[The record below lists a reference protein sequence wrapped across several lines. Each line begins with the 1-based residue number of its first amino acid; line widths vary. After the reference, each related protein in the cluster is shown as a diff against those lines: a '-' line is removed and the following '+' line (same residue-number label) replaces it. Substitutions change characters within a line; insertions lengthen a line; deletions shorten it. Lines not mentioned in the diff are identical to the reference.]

1 MYAKLKNNNLTY
13 APKNFNTGANLI
25 LNFNKNVELMKKYGF
40 KEVIDI
46 KPAHDSSTHYLSVD
60 SYTENVDNITINYT
74 VNEIEVNNEPSLEE
88 RVAELEKNNKEQSEL
103 IKTLLLSANLME
115 LE

>member
-13 APKNFNTGANLI
+13 AQKNFDTGANLI
-25 LNFNKNVELMKKYGF
+25 LNFNKNIELMKKYGF

-46 KPAHDSSTHYLSVD
+46 KPDYDSSTQYLSVEG
-60 SYTENVDNITINYT
+60 YVENENNIVINYT
-74 VNEIEVNNEPSLEE
+74 INEIEINHDPTLEE
-88 RVAELEKNNKEQSEL
+88 RILKLEKQNEL
-103 IKTLLLSANLME
+103 FKKMLVSANLME